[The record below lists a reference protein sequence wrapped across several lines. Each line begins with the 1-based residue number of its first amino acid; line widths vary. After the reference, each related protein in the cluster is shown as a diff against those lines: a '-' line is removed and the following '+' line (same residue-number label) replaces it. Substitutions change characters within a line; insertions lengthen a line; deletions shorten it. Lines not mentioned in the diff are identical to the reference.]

1 MNSNK
6 TMSNKKSSS
15 PDKALDKAPDK
26 VLGKAKGKALSKNAR
41 KDASKPADNLMQE
54 RTSYGRGEN
63 ECRGRARMLRTSPQ
77 KLNDVAKSIR
87 LKPVERAMQELR
99 FSKRRIAGSV
109 LKLLRSVIAN
119 AENNKQLDVD
129 RLIVKEAWV
138 GKTTRMRR
146 FRPRAKGRAAPI
158 IKDFSAITI
167 IVEEKNEKV

>member
-15 PDKALDKAPDK
+15 PDQALDKAPD
-26 VLGKAKGKALSKNAR
+26 KAKGKALSKDAR